1 MIVMAKKTIIQ
12 HAVFGG
18 AYALHAPAIF
28 DHIVG
33 VISVSHGEHATT
45 RTPFIHITFDDT
57 LTSYEKITTLYCA
70 LAFASSSDVIIIYPY
85 NDTQKKEATSF
96 LNEKHSAFHETRVRI
111 ETLIDFSNQ
120 ERLPETPMEILLYL
134 AHPDEASVRLMTKEG
149 AVAELED
156 TKRAILNLLED
167 ARESEVK
174 ITAQAAE
181 LTKALEDARAYAR
194 SAEEERTLYH
204 QLISSIGEGV
214 IVIGSD
220 GLIKLVNDVTLSLI
234 NAEREDIIG
243 KDPVIA
249 LHLRDRE
256 RNELPP
262 EYWDALLLT
271 EKTLTLP
278 ILTSTRKDG
287 TVLYASSIAA
297 PIINEQTKERK
308 GIIITFR
315 NISEDFALDEAR
327 TNFISTASH
336 QLRTPLT
343 TIRWFIEMLQSG
355 DAGQLTP
362 GQKQYLTQIDEGI
375 ERMINLVNFLLR
387 TARVETSR
395 VSIVPKPIN
404 IYDAIRSCVHEIQ
417 PRLDNKKQTVSIA
430 GDELPL
436 IPLDEDYVREVFL
449 TLLMNAQ
456 LYGAPND
463 TIYVQIEKGEH
474 FAEVHVTDHGM
485 GISTEERKRV
495 FDKFFRSEKAIVTS
509 PDGSGLGLSL
519 VRMLVSDW
527 GGNIWFESEE
537 GKGATFSVSIPLMGM
552 QARPGEV
559 TLTE

>member
-1 MIVMAKKTIIQ
+1 MAKKTIIQ